1 MLNGIVRK
9 IIPFSFVDG
18 PGNRT
23 SIFFQGC
30 NFDCLYCHN
39 PETIKSC
46 NQCGICVSSCRY
58 GAISMCG
65 KSVVWNPEKCK
76 DCGLCVKVCK
86 NQCGPKYRNMNV
98 NDILEQILKVKP
110 FISGITVSG
119 GECTLQW
126 KFLVELFRKVK
137 ELGLTIFVDSNGTTD
152 FKQHKELT
160 DLLDM
165 VMLDMKSF
173 DKDEHKMLT
182 GKGNNIVIENAKYL
196 GSINKLY
203 EIRTVIVPDILDNH
217 NNVNEISKLIAE
229 INPKI
234 GYKLIKYRKIG
245 TRTDRINVQQPTDEM
260 MEQLKLRACNNGC
273 KNVIIV

>member
-1 MLNGIVRK
+1 MLKGIVRK

-18 PGNRT
+18 PGNRAAV
-23 SIFFQGC
+23 FFQGC

-39 PETIKSC
+39 PETIKGC
-46 NQCGICVSSCRY
+46 VQCGTCVDNCPY
-58 GAISMCG
+58 GAISLNE
-65 KSVVWNPEKCK
+65 KSVVWNPEKCE

-86 NQCGPKYRNMNV
+86 NHCGPKFRNMTAD
-98 NDILEQILKVKP
+98 DILEQILKVKP

-126 KFLVELFRKVK
+126 KFLVELFKKVK
-137 ELGLTIFVDSNGTTD
+137 KLGLTIFVDSNGSTD
-152 FKQHKELT
+152 FRQHKELT

-165 VMLDMKSF
+165 VMLDIKSF

-182 GKGNNIVIENAKYL
+182 GRDNDIVIGNAKYL

-203 EIRTVIVPDILDNH
+203 EIRTVIVPEVLDNYR
-217 NNVNEISKLIAE
+217 NVDEISKIIAS

-234 GYKLIKYRKIG
+234 RYKLIKYRTIG
-245 TRTDRINVQQPTDEM
+245 TRTDKINTQQPTDEM
-260 MEQLKLRACNNGC
+260 MEQLKTKACNNGC
-273 KNVIIV
+273 ENIVIV

>member
-1 MLNGIVRK
+1 MLKGIVKK

-18 PGNRT
+18 PGNR
-23 SIFFQGC
+23 SAIFFQKC

-46 NQCGICVSSCRY
+46 NQCGACLSICKY

-65 KSVVWNPEKCK
+65 KSIVWNEEKCK

-86 NQCGPKYRNMNV
+86 NQCGPKCKSMNV
-98 NDILEQILKVKP
+98 EDVLEQILKVKP

-126 KFLVELFRKVK
+126 KFLVELFQKVK
-137 ELGLTIFVDSNGTTD
+137 KLGLTIFVDSNGSID
-152 FKQHKELT
+152 FRKHKELT

-165 VMLDMKSF
+165 VMLDIKSF
-173 DKDEHKMLT
+173 NKDEHKMLT
-182 GKGNNIVIENAKYL
+182 GKDNSIVIENAKYL

-203 EIRTVIVPDILDNH
+203 EIRTVIVPELLDNY
-217 NNVNEISKLIAE
+217 NNVNEISRLISE
-229 INPKI
+229 INPEI
-234 GYKLIKYRKIG
+234 RYKLIKYRKIG
-245 TRTDRINVQQPTDEM
+245 TRTDRITVQQPTDEM
-260 MEQLKLRACNNGC
+260 MEQLKLRAYNNGC
-273 KNVIIV
+273 KNIIIV

>member
-1 MLNGIVRK
+1 MLKGIVRK

-23 SIFFQGC
+23 AIFFQGC

-46 NQCGICVSSCRY
+46 IQCGECVNNCPY
-58 GAISMCG
+58 GAISLVE
-65 KSVVWNPEKCK
+65 KSVIWNPEKCE
-76 DCGLCVKVCK
+76 DCGLCVKICK
-86 NQCGPKYRNMNV
+86 NQCGPKFRSMDTD
-98 NDILEQILKVKP
+98 DILEQILKVKP

-126 KFLVELFRKVK
+126 EFLVELFEKVK
-137 ELGLTIFVDSNGTTD
+137 KLGLTIFVDSNGSTD

-165 VMLDMKSF
+165 VMLDVKSF

-182 GKGNNIVIENAKYL
+182 GRDNSIVIENAKYL

-203 EIRTVIVPDILDNH
+203 EIRTVIVPEVLDNYR
-217 NNVNEISKLIAE
+217 NIDEISKLIVS

-234 GYKLIKYRKIG
+234 RYKLIKYRSIG
-245 TRTDRINVQQPTDEM
+245 TREDKINTHQPTDEM
-260 MEQLKLRACNNGC
+260 MEQLKSKACSNGC
-273 KNVIIV
+273 ENVIIV

>member
-1 MLNGIVRK
+1 MLKGNVRK

-18 PGNRT
+18 PGNRIA
-23 SIFFQGC
+23 IFFQGC

-46 NQCGICVSSCRY
+46 SQCGTCVDNCPY
-58 GAISMCG
+58 NAISVIE

-86 NQCGPKYRNMNV
+86 NQCGPRYRNMDV
-98 NDILEQILKVKP
+98 DDILEQILKVKP

-126 KFLVELFRKVK
+126 EFLVELFQKVK
-137 ELGLTIFVDSNGTTD
+137 KLGLTIFVDSNGSID
-152 FKQHKELT
+152 FRKHKELT

-182 GKGNNIVIENAKYL
+182 GKDNNIVIENAKYL

-203 EIRTVIVPDILDNH
+203 EIRTVIVPDILDNY
-217 NNVNEISKLIAE
+217 NNVNEISKLIAS

-234 GYKLIKYRKIG
+234 RYKLIKYRSIG
-245 TRTDRINVQQPTDEM
+245 TRTDKINTQQPTDEL
-260 MEQLKLRACNNGC
+260 MEQLKLKAYNNGC
-273 KNVIIV
+273 ENIVIV